1 MHQAN
6 TPKAGRREW
15 IGLAVLALPC
25 LLYSMDLTVLN
36 LAIPAL
42 SKSLQPSSVQLL
54 WIVDIYGFMVAGS
67 LLIMGT
73 LGDRIGRRKL
83 LLMGATA
90 FGAASLL
97 AAFSTSATMLI
108 ATRALLGI
116 AGATLAPSTLSL
128 IRNMFLDANE
138 RMTAIGIWGTSFAV
152 GGAIGPLI
160 GGILLQYFWWGAV
173 FLVPVPVMVLLLI
186 LGPTLLP
193 EFRDPNAGRLDIL
206 SAAMSLTAVLAVIF
220 GLKQI
225 TQAGLGWI
233 PAVAIVAGIVIG
245 FLFVRRQQKL
255 TDPLLDLRLFANRA
269 FSASAITNT
278 VAVFV
283 AFGGFLYTAQYFQLI
298 LGLSPLQAGLWSLPG
313 AVAVI
318 IASNTAPVIA
328 RRVRPAYLIFTG
340 LLFVSTGYGLLTQ
353 VGGQAALAILV
364 ISNIIMNTGFGLIFT
379 LTSDMIV
386 GAAPA
391 ERAGAASAI
400 AETGS
405 EFGGALGIAILG
417 ALGAAVYRTL
427 MANAMPVGIPPHAAA
442 VARDTLGGAVAVADK
457 LPAPLAANLLDTSRA
472 AFTQGFHVTAVVA
485 TVLMIATAI
494 IAMSMLRNVHS
505 GSESVEDT
513 TLASNKEPTIAA
525 QIEPLL
531 VPAAVQDECA

>member
-1 MHQAN
+1 
-6 TPKAGRREW
+6 
-15 IGLAVLALPC
+15 
-25 LLYSMDLTVLN
+25 MDLTVLN

-83 LLMGATA
+83 LLIGATA
-90 FGAASLL
+90 FGLASLL
-97 AAFSTSATMLI
+97 AAFSTSAAMLI

-116 AGATLAPSTLSL
+116 AGATLGPSTLSL
-128 IRNMFLDANE
+128 IRNMFLDPDE

-186 LGPTLLP
+186 LGPILLP
-193 EFRDPNAGRLDIL
+193 EYRDPNAGRLDIL
-206 SAAMSLTAVLAVIF
+206 SAAMSLLAVLAVIF
-220 GLKQI
+220 GVKQMA
-225 TQAGLGWI
+225 QNGLGWI
-233 PAVAIVAGIVIG
+233 PVFAMVVGVVIG
-245 FLFVRRQQKL
+245 FLFVRRQKTL
-255 TDPLLDLRLFANRA
+255 ADPLLDLRLFANRA

-283 AFGGFLYTAQYFQLI
+283 AFGGFLYTAQYFQLV
-298 LGLSPLQAGLWSLPG
+298 LGMSPLQAGLWSLPG

-318 IASNTAPVIA
+318 IVSNTVPLIA
-328 RRVRPAYLIFTG
+328 RRVRPVYLIVTG
-340 LLFVSTGYGLLTQ
+340 LLFVSVGYGLLTQ
-353 VGGQAALAILV
+353 VGGDAALAILV
-364 ISNIIMNTGFGLIFT
+364 TSNIIMSTGFGLIFT

-386 GAAPA
+386 GAAPV
-391 ERAGAASAI
+391 ERAGSASAI

-417 ALGAAVYRTL
+417 TLGAAVYRTI
-427 MANAMPVGIPPHAAA
+427 MANTMPAGIPPQAAE

-457 LPAPLAANLLDTSRA
+457 LPASLAASLLEASHT
-472 AFTQGFHVTAVVA
+472 AFAQGFHVTAAVA
-485 TVLMIATAI
+485 TFLMIATALL
-494 IAMSMLRNVHS
+494 AMSMLRNVHS
-505 GSESVEDT
+505 HSEVAEDT
-513 TLASNKEPTIAA
+513 SAIANDETTTSA
-525 QIEPLL
+525 GVEALL
-531 VPAAVQDECA
+531 VPATVCEEL